1 MNPRPG
7 HRPRSAVLEA
17 GYAAPMPD
25 PKTEELRIEQI
36 QRERS
41 ERDQAGE
48 SAEEAEERTHD
59 RRADRAAYLKSKLDE
74 RAKSEDE
81 R

>member
-1 MNPRPG
+1 
-7 HRPRSAVLEA
+7 
-17 GYAAPMPD
+17 MPD

-36 QRERS
+36 QRERA
-41 ERDQAGE
+41 EREQADDSTE
-48 SAEEAEERTHD
+48 SAEEHTHE

-74 RAKSEDE
+74 RARSEDE